1 MILWYAPYRAVN
13 GAGEQARSGI
23 QTGTDMKAG
32 ESMLIENRIE
42 RYVTEVTSN
51 LPVYDRGRAGREI
64 SAMIRDMIRE
74 NAGGREPDILDARAV
89 IGELGSPAD
98 MAGAWLEMKEEERI
112 RREEE
117 REAYGPEEEAGLSG
131 WFRGA
136 AGEIRRSGLPASH
149 LTRERVLNAVLAVLT
164 VLAVCLVAFGLIALG
179 TRTIHTMLP
188 VFLGCVMA
196 LLVMTGRGVLY
207 RQSSF

>member
-1 MILWYAPYRAVN
+1 MILWCAPYRAVN

-89 IGELGSPAD
+89 IGELGSPAY

-112 RREEE
+112 RREE
-117 REAYGPEEEAGLSG
+117 
-131 WFRGA
+131 
-136 AGEIRRSGLPASH
+136 
-149 LTRERVLNAVLAVLT
+149 
-164 VLAVCLVAFGLIALG
+164 
-179 TRTIHTMLP
+179 
-188 VFLGCVMA
+188 
-196 LLVMTGRGVLY
+196 
-207 RQSSF
+207 

>member
-1 MILWYAPYRAVN
+1 MILWCAPYRAVN

-74 NAGGREPDILDARAV
+74 NAGGREPGRGTDPAR
-89 IGELGSPAD
+89 GGTGSV
-98 MAGAWLEMKEEERI
+98 
-112 RREEE
+112 
-117 REAYGPEEEAGLSG
+117 
-131 WFRGA
+131 
-136 AGEIRRSGLPASH
+136 RSG
-149 LTRERVLNAVLAVLT
+149 
-164 VLAVCLVAFGLIALG
+164 
-179 TRTIHTMLP
+179 
-188 VFLGCVMA
+188 
-196 LLVMTGRGVLY
+196 GRGRSV
-207 RQSSF
+207 RMVPGRGR